1 MGGHAGAG
9 LPAALGGAGT
19 KRGGAKCG
27 GRAGPGRSAAL
38 SEAGIGDQRQP
49 IVEGMDLPMA
59 SGQFDR
65 DAARRN
71 DANYLHLLKN
81 SPNTSYILV
90 TARGEVAIKS
100 AHVYGQAPHGGLTPP
115 DLANMEAEQLLE
127 LSHAQLAQLPFS
139 TKEPYYLGKYGEKSY
154 LALRVE
160 APDQAPSQQ
169 LEENWPCHFAPL
181 RAVAGM
187 LEPYQGELAA
197 AAVALATWDKNTKF
211 CERCGASLE
220 IACAGWEKHCTA
232 CAHVTYPRTDP
243 AIIVAITD
251 DAERLLLIHGATWQ
265 PGRYSVVAG
274 FVEAGESLE
283 AAVAREA
290 LEETG
295 IKISQ
300 ASYCASQPWPF
311 PRSLMFAFTARAGGQ
326 QEPKADMQEVGHAFW
341 ASREEF
347 TQLVL
352 EGKVIVPGRASSGHA
367 LVRAWYGRELPQP
380 R

>member
-1 MGGHAGAG
+1 
-9 LPAALGGAGT
+9 
-19 KRGGAKCG
+19 
-27 GRAGPGRSAAL
+27 
-38 SEAGIGDQRQP
+38 
-49 IVEGMDLPMA
+49 MA

-65 DAARRN
+65 DAVRRN
-71 DANYLHLLKN
+71 DANYLNSLKD

-90 TARGEVAIKS
+90 TACGEVAIKS
-100 AHVYGQAPHGGLTPP
+100 DHVYGQAPHGGLTPP

-127 LSHAQLAQLPFS
+127 LNHAQVAQLPFS
-139 TKEPYYLGKYGEKSY
+139 IQEPYYLGKYGEKSY

-160 APDQAPSQQ
+160 ASSQQ
-169 LEENWPCHFAPL
+169 LEENCQYCFAPL

-211 CERCGASLE
+211 CERCGASLKL
-220 IACAGWEKHCTA
+220 ACAGWEKHCTA
-232 CAHVTYPRTDP
+232 CAHITYPRTDP

-300 ASYCASQPWPF
+300 ASYCSSQPWPF

-341 ASREEF
+341 VSREEF

>member
-1 MGGHAGAG
+1 
-9 LPAALGGAGT
+9 
-19 KRGGAKCG
+19 
-27 GRAGPGRSAAL
+27 
-38 SEAGIGDQRQP
+38 
-49 IVEGMDLPMA
+49 MA

-65 DAARRN
+65 DAVRRN
-71 DANYLHLLKN
+71 DANYLNSLKD

-115 DLANMEAEQLLE
+115 DLAHMEAEQLLE
-127 LSHAQLAQLPFS
+127 LSHAQVAQLPFS
-139 TKEPYYLGKYGEKSY
+139 PQEPYYLGKYGEKSY

-160 APDQAPSQQ
+160 APSQQ
-169 LEENWPCHFAPL
+169 LEENWQYCFAPL

-211 CERCGASLE
+211 CERCGASLKL
-220 IACAGWEKHCTA
+220 ACAGWEKHCTA
-232 CAHVTYPRTDP
+232 CAHITYPRTDP

-300 ASYCASQPWPF
+300 ASYCSSQPWPF

-341 ASREEF
+341 VSREEF

>member
-1 MGGHAGAG
+1 
-9 LPAALGGAGT
+9 
-19 KRGGAKCG
+19 
-27 GRAGPGRSAAL
+27 
-38 SEAGIGDQRQP
+38 
-49 IVEGMDLPMA
+49 MA

-65 DAARRN
+65 DAVRRN
-71 DANYLHLLKN
+71 DANYLNSLKD

-127 LSHAQLAQLPFS
+127 LSHAQVAQLPFS
-139 TKEPYYLGKYGEKSY
+139 PQEPYYLGKYGEKSY

-160 APDQAPSQQ
+160 ASSQQ
-169 LEENWPCHFAPL
+169 LEENWQHCFAPL

-211 CERCGASLE
+211 CERCGASLKL
-220 IACAGWEKHCTA
+220 ACAGWEKHCTA
-232 CAHVTYPRTDP
+232 CAHITYPRTDP

-283 AAVAREA
+283 AAVVREA

-300 ASYCASQPWPF
+300 ASYCSSQPWPF

-326 QEPKADMQEVGHAFW
+326 QTPKADMQEVGHAFW

>member
-1 MGGHAGAG
+1 
-9 LPAALGGAGT
+9 
-19 KRGGAKCG
+19 
-27 GRAGPGRSAAL
+27 
-38 SEAGIGDQRQP
+38 
-49 IVEGMDLPMA
+49 MA

-65 DAARRN
+65 DAVRRN
-71 DANYLHLLKN
+71 DANYLNSLKD

-100 AHVYGQAPHGGLTPP
+100 DHVYGQAPHGGLTPP

-127 LSHAQLAQLPFS
+127 LNHAQVAQLPFS
-139 TKEPYYLGKYGEKSY
+139 PQEPYYLGKYGEKSY

-160 APDQAPSQQ
+160 APSQQ
-169 LEENWPCHFAPL
+169 LEENCQYCFAPL

-220 IACAGWEKHCTA
+220 LACAGWEKHCTA
-232 CAHVTYPRTDP
+232 CAHITYPRTDP

-283 AAVAREA
+283 AAVVREA

-300 ASYCASQPWPF
+300 ASYCSSQPWPF

-341 ASREEF
+341 VSREEF

>member
-1 MGGHAGAG
+1 
-9 LPAALGGAGT
+9 
-19 KRGGAKCG
+19 
-27 GRAGPGRSAAL
+27 
-38 SEAGIGDQRQP
+38 
-49 IVEGMDLPMA
+49 MA

-71 DANYLHLLKN
+71 DANYLNSLKD

-100 AHVYGQAPHGGLTPP
+100 DHVYGQAPHGGLTPP
-115 DLANMEAEQLLE
+115 DLAHMEAEQLLE
-127 LSHAQLAQLPFS
+127 LSHAQVAQLPFS
-139 TKEPYYLGKYGEKSY
+139 PQEPYYLGKYGEKSY

-160 APDQAPSQQ
+160 ASSQQ
-169 LEENWPCHFAPL
+169 LEENWQHCFAPL

-211 CERCGASLE
+211 CERCGASLKL
-220 IACAGWEKHCTA
+220 ACAGWEKHCTA
-232 CAHVTYPRTDP
+232 CSHITYPRTDP

-283 AAVAREA
+283 AAVVREA

-300 ASYCASQPWPF
+300 ASYCSSQPWPF

-341 ASREEF
+341 VSREEF

>member
-1 MGGHAGAG
+1 
-9 LPAALGGAGT
+9 
-19 KRGGAKCG
+19 
-27 GRAGPGRSAAL
+27 
-38 SEAGIGDQRQP
+38 
-49 IVEGMDLPMA
+49 MA

-71 DANYLHLLKN
+71 DANYLNSLKD

-90 TARGEVAIKS
+90 TACGEVAIKS
-100 AHVYGQAPHGGLTPP
+100 DHVYGQAPHGGLTPP
-115 DLANMEAEQLLE
+115 DLAHMEAEQLLE
-127 LSHAQLAQLPFS
+127 LSHAQVAQLPFS
-139 TKEPYYLGKYGEKSY
+139 PQEPYYLGKYGEKSY

-160 APDQAPSQQ
+160 APSQQ
-169 LEENWPCHFAPL
+169 LEENWQRCFAPL

-211 CERCGASLE
+211 CERCGASLKL
-220 IACAGWEKHCTA
+220 ACAGWEKHCTA
-232 CAHVTYPRTDP
+232 CAHITYPRTDP

-300 ASYCASQPWPF
+300 ASYCSSQPWPF

-341 ASREEF
+341 VSREEF

>member
-1 MGGHAGAG
+1 
-9 LPAALGGAGT
+9 
-19 KRGGAKCG
+19 
-27 GRAGPGRSAAL
+27 
-38 SEAGIGDQRQP
+38 
-49 IVEGMDLPMA
+49 MA

-71 DANYLHLLKN
+71 DANYLNSLKD

-100 AHVYGQAPHGGLTPP
+100 DHVYGQAPHGGLTPP

-127 LSHAQLAQLPFS
+127 LNHAQVEQLPFS
-139 TKEPYYLGKYGEKSY
+139 HQEPYYLGKYGEKSY

-160 APDQAPSQQ
+160 ALGQQVPKRAAGQPSAGCQAAVAQVPEHAAGQASSQQ
-169 LEENWPCHFAPL
+169 PEENWQHCFAPL

-211 CERCGASLE
+211 CERCGASLKL
-220 IACAGWEKHCTA
+220 ACAGWEKHCTA
-232 CAHVTYPRTDP
+232 CAHITYPRTDP

-300 ASYCASQPWPF
+300 ASYCSSQPWPF

-341 ASREEF
+341 VSREEF

>member
-1 MGGHAGAG
+1 
-9 LPAALGGAGT
+9 
-19 KRGGAKCG
+19 
-27 GRAGPGRSAAL
+27 
-38 SEAGIGDQRQP
+38 
-49 IVEGMDLPMA
+49 MA

-65 DAARRN
+65 DAVRRN
-71 DANYLHLLKN
+71 DANYLNSLKD

-90 TARGEVAIKS
+90 SARGEVAIKS
-100 AHVYGQAPHGGLTPP
+100 DHVYGQAPHGGLTPP
-115 DLANMEAEQLLE
+115 DAHMEAEQLLE
-127 LSHAQLAQLPFS
+127 LSHAQVAQLPFS
-139 TKEPYYLGKYGEKSY
+139 PQEPYYLGKYGEKSY

-160 APDQAPSQQ
+160 APSQQ
-169 LEENWPCHFAPL
+169 LEEDWPCHFAPL

-187 LEPYQGELAA
+187 LEPYQGDLAA

-211 CERCGASLE
+211 CERCGASLKL
-220 IACAGWEKHCTA
+220 ACAGWEKHCTA
-232 CAHVTYPRTDP
+232 CAHITYPRTDP

-300 ASYCASQPWPF
+300 ASYCSSQPWPF

-341 ASREEF
+341 VSREEF

>member
-1 MGGHAGAG
+1 
-9 LPAALGGAGT
+9 
-19 KRGGAKCG
+19 
-27 GRAGPGRSAAL
+27 
-38 SEAGIGDQRQP
+38 
-49 IVEGMDLPMA
+49 MA

-71 DANYLHLLKN
+71 DANYLNSLKD

-100 AHVYGQAPHGGLTPP
+100 THVYGQAPHGGLTPP
-115 DLANMEAEQLLE
+115 DLAHMEAEQLLE
-127 LSHAQLAQLPFS
+127 LSHAQVAQLPFS
-139 TKEPYYLGKYGEKSY
+139 PQEPYYLGKYGEKSY

-160 APDQAPSQQ
+160 APSQQ
-169 LEENWPCHFAPL
+169 LEENCQYCFAPL

-211 CERCGASLE
+211 CERCGASLKL
-220 IACAGWEKHCTA
+220 ACAGWEKHCTA
-232 CAHVTYPRTDP
+232 CAHITYPRTDP

-300 ASYCASQPWPF
+300 ASYCSSQPWPF

-341 ASREEF
+341 VSREEF

>member
-1 MGGHAGAG
+1 
-9 LPAALGGAGT
+9 
-19 KRGGAKCG
+19 
-27 GRAGPGRSAAL
+27 
-38 SEAGIGDQRQP
+38 
-49 IVEGMDLPMA
+49 MA

-71 DANYLHLLKN
+71 DANYLNSLKD

-100 AHVYGQAPHGGLTPP
+100 DHVYGQAPHDGLTPP

-127 LSHAQLAQLPFS
+127 LNHAQVAQLPFS
-139 TKEPYYLGKYGEKSY
+139 PQEPYYLGKYGEKSY

-160 APDQAPSQQ
+160 ASSQQ
-169 LEENWPCHFAPL
+169 LEENWQHCFAPL

-211 CERCGASLE
+211 CERCGASLKL
-220 IACAGWEKHCTA
+220 ACAGWEKHCTA
-232 CAHVTYPRTDP
+232 CAHITYPRTDP

-283 AAVAREA
+283 AAVVREA

-300 ASYCASQPWPF
+300 ASYCSSQPWPF

-341 ASREEF
+341 VSREEF

-380 R
+380 C

>member
-1 MGGHAGAG
+1 
-9 LPAALGGAGT
+9 
-19 KRGGAKCG
+19 
-27 GRAGPGRSAAL
+27 
-38 SEAGIGDQRQP
+38 
-49 IVEGMDLPMA
+49 MA

-71 DANYLHLLKN
+71 DANYLNSLKD
-81 SPNTSYILV
+81 SPNTNYILV

-100 AHVYGQAPHGGLTPP
+100 DHVYGQAPHGGLTPP
-115 DLANMEAEQLLE
+115 DAHMEAEQLLE
-127 LSHAQLAQLPFS
+127 LSHAQVAQLPFS
-139 TKEPYYLGKYGEKSY
+139 PQEPYYLGKYGEKSY

-160 APDQAPSQQ
+160 ASSQQ
-169 LEENWPCHFAPL
+169 LEENWQHCFAPL

-211 CERCGASLE
+211 CERCGASLKL
-220 IACAGWEKHCTA
+220 ACAGWEKHCTA
-232 CAHVTYPRTDP
+232 CSHITYPRTDP

-251 DAERLLLIHGATWQ
+251 EAERLLLIHGATWQ

-283 AAVAREA
+283 AAVVREA

-300 ASYCASQPWPF
+300 ASYCSSQPWPF

-341 ASREEF
+341 VSREEF

>member
-1 MGGHAGAG
+1 
-9 LPAALGGAGT
+9 
-19 KRGGAKCG
+19 
-27 GRAGPGRSAAL
+27 
-38 SEAGIGDQRQP
+38 
-49 IVEGMDLPMA
+49 MA

-71 DANYLHLLKN
+71 DANYLNSLKD

-100 AHVYGQAPHGGLTPP
+100 DHVYGQAPHGGLTPP
-115 DLANMEAEQLLE
+115 DLAHMEAEQLLE
-127 LSHAQLAQLPFS
+127 LSHAQVAQLPFS
-139 TKEPYYLGKYGEKSY
+139 PQEPYYLGKYGEKSY

-160 APDQAPSQQ
+160 ASSQQ
-169 LEENWPCHFAPL
+169 LEENWQHCFAPL

-211 CERCGASLE
+211 CERCGASLKL
-220 IACAGWEKHCTA
+220 ACAGWEKHCTA
-232 CAHVTYPRTDP
+232 CAYITYPRTDP

-283 AAVAREA
+283 AAVVREA

-300 ASYCASQPWPF
+300 ASYCSSQPWPF

-367 LVRAWYGRELPQP
+367 LVRAWYGCELPQP

>member
-1 MGGHAGAG
+1 
-9 LPAALGGAGT
+9 
-19 KRGGAKCG
+19 
-27 GRAGPGRSAAL
+27 
-38 SEAGIGDQRQP
+38 
-49 IVEGMDLPMA
+49 
-59 SGQFDR
+59 
-65 DAARRN
+65 
-71 DANYLHLLKN
+71 
-81 SPNTSYILV
+81 
-90 TARGEVAIKS
+90 
-100 AHVYGQAPHGGLTPP
+100 
-115 DLANMEAEQLLE
+115 MEAEQLLE
-127 LSHAQLAQLPFS
+127 LNHAPVAQLPFS
-139 TKEPYYLGKYGEKSY
+139 IQEPYYLGKYGEKSY

-160 APDQAPSQQ
+160 ASSQQ
-169 LEENWPCHFAPL
+169 LEENCQHCFAPL

-211 CERCGASLE
+211 CERCGASLKL
-220 IACAGWEKHCTA
+220 ACAGWEKHCTA
-232 CAHVTYPRTDP
+232 CAHITYPRTDP

-295 IKISQ
+295 IKVSQ
-300 ASYCASQPWPF
+300 TSYCSSQPWPF

-341 ASREEF
+341 VSREEF

>member
-1 MGGHAGAG
+1 
-9 LPAALGGAGT
+9 
-19 KRGGAKCG
+19 
-27 GRAGPGRSAAL
+27 
-38 SEAGIGDQRQP
+38 
-49 IVEGMDLPMA
+49 MA

-65 DAARRN
+65 DAVRRN
-71 DANYLHLLKN
+71 DANYLSSLKD

-100 AHVYGQAPHGGLTPP
+100 THVYGQAPHGGLTPP

-127 LSHAQLAQLPFS
+127 LSHAQVAQLPFS
-139 TKEPYYLGKYGEKSY
+139 IQEPYYLGKYGEKSY

-160 APDQAPSQQ
+160 APSQQ
-169 LEENWPCHFAPL
+169 LEENWQHCFAPL

-211 CERCGASLE
+211 CERCGASLKL
-220 IACAGWEKHCTA
+220 ACAGWEKHCTA
-232 CAHVTYPRTDP
+232 CAHITYPRTDP

-300 ASYCASQPWPF
+300 ASYCSSQPWPF

-341 ASREEF
+341 VSREEF

-367 LVRAWYGRELPQP
+367 LVRAWYGCELPQP

>member
-1 MGGHAGAG
+1 
-9 LPAALGGAGT
+9 
-19 KRGGAKCG
+19 
-27 GRAGPGRSAAL
+27 
-38 SEAGIGDQRQP
+38 
-49 IVEGMDLPMA
+49 MA

-71 DANYLHLLKN
+71 DANYLNSLKD

-90 TARGEVAIKS
+90 SARGEVAIKS
-100 AHVYGQAPHGGLTPP
+100 DHVYGQAPHGGLTPP
-115 DLANMEAEQLLE
+115 DLAHMEAEQLLE
-127 LSHAQLAQLPFS
+127 LSHAQVAQLPFS
-139 TKEPYYLGKYGEKSY
+139 PQEPYYLGKYGEKSY

-160 APDQAPSQQ
+160 ALGQQVPKRAAGQAPSQQ
-169 LEENWPCHFAPL
+169 LEENWQRCFAPL

-211 CERCGASLE
+211 CERCGASLKL
-220 IACAGWEKHCTA
+220 ACAGWEKHCTA
-232 CAHVTYPRTDP
+232 CAHITYPRTDP

-283 AAVAREA
+283 AAVVREA

-300 ASYCASQPWPF
+300 ASYCSSQPWPF

-341 ASREEF
+341 VSREEF

>member
-1 MGGHAGAG
+1 
-9 LPAALGGAGT
+9 
-19 KRGGAKCG
+19 
-27 GRAGPGRSAAL
+27 
-38 SEAGIGDQRQP
+38 
-49 IVEGMDLPMA
+49 MA

-71 DANYLHLLKN
+71 DANYLNSLKD

-100 AHVYGQAPHGGLTPP
+100 DHVYGQAPHGGLTPP
-115 DLANMEAEQLLE
+115 DLAHMEAEQLLE
-127 LSHAQLAQLPFS
+127 LSHAQVAQLPFS
-139 TKEPYYLGKYGEKSY
+139 PQEPYYLGKYGEKSY

-160 APDQAPSQQ
+160 ASSQQ
-169 LEENWPCHFAPL
+169 LEENWQHCFAPL

-187 LEPYQGELAA
+187 LEPYQGDLAA

-211 CERCGASLE
+211 CERCGASLKL
-220 IACAGWEKHCTA
+220 ACAGWEKHCTA
-232 CAHVTYPRTDP
+232 CAHITYPRTDP

-283 AAVAREA
+283 AAVVREA

-300 ASYCASQPWPF
+300 ASYCSSQPWPF

-341 ASREEF
+341 VSREEF

>member
-1 MGGHAGAG
+1 
-9 LPAALGGAGT
+9 
-19 KRGGAKCG
+19 
-27 GRAGPGRSAAL
+27 
-38 SEAGIGDQRQP
+38 
-49 IVEGMDLPMA
+49 MDLPMA

-71 DANYLHLLKN
+71 DANYLNSLKD

-127 LSHAQLAQLPFS
+127 LSHAQVAQLPFS
-139 TKEPYYLGKYGEKSY
+139 PQEPYYLGKYGEKSY

-160 APDQAPSQQ
+160 ASSQQ
-169 LEENWPCHFAPL
+169 LEENWQHCFAPL

-211 CERCGASLE
+211 CERCGASLKL
-220 IACAGWEKHCTA
+220 ACAGWEKHCTA
-232 CAHVTYPRTDP
+232 CAHITYPRTDP

-283 AAVAREA
+283 AAVVREA

-300 ASYCASQPWPF
+300 ASYCSSQPWPF

>member
-1 MGGHAGAG
+1 
-9 LPAALGGAGT
+9 
-19 KRGGAKCG
+19 
-27 GRAGPGRSAAL
+27 
-38 SEAGIGDQRQP
+38 
-49 IVEGMDLPMA
+49 MA

-127 LSHAQLAQLPFS
+127 LNHAQLAQLPFS
-139 TKEPYYLGKYGEKSY
+139 IKDPYYLGKYAEKSY
-154 LALRVE
+154 FALRVE

-220 IACAGWEKHCTA
+220 IACAGWEKRCTA
-232 CAHVTYPRTDP
+232 CAHITYPRTDP

>member
-1 MGGHAGAG
+1 
-9 LPAALGGAGT
+9 
-19 KRGGAKCG
+19 
-27 GRAGPGRSAAL
+27 
-38 SEAGIGDQRQP
+38 
-49 IVEGMDLPMA
+49 MA

-71 DANYLHLLKN
+71 DVNYLNSLKD

-100 AHVYGQAPHGGLTPP
+100 THVYGQAPHGGLTPP
-115 DLANMEAEQLLE
+115 DLAHMEAEQLLE
-127 LSHAQLAQLPFS
+127 LSHAQVAQLPFS
-139 TKEPYYLGKYGEKSY
+139 PQEPYYLGKYGEKSY

-160 APDQAPSQQ
+160 APSQQ
-169 LEENWPCHFAPL
+169 LEENCQYCFAPL

-211 CERCGASLE
+211 CERCGASLKL
-220 IACAGWEKHCTA
+220 ACAGWEKHCTA
-232 CAHVTYPRTDP
+232 CAHITYPRTDP

-283 AAVAREA
+283 AAVVREA

-300 ASYCASQPWPF
+300 ASYCSSQPWPF

-341 ASREEF
+341 VSREEF

>member
-1 MGGHAGAG
+1 
-9 LPAALGGAGT
+9 
-19 KRGGAKCG
+19 
-27 GRAGPGRSAAL
+27 
-38 SEAGIGDQRQP
+38 
-49 IVEGMDLPMA
+49 MA

-71 DANYLHLLKN
+71 DTNYLNSLKD

-100 AHVYGQAPHGGLTPP
+100 DHVYGQAPHGGLTPP
-115 DLANMEAEQLLE
+115 DLAHMEAEQLLE
-127 LSHAQLAQLPFS
+127 LNHAQVAQLPFS
-139 TKEPYYLGKYGEKSY
+139 PQEPYYLGKYGEKSY

-160 APDQAPSQQ
+160 ALGQQVPKRAAGQAPSQR
-169 LEENWPCHFAPL
+169 LEENWQHCFAPL

-211 CERCGASLE
+211 CERCGASLKL
-220 IACAGWEKHCTA
+220 ACAGWEKHCTA
-232 CAHVTYPRTDP
+232 CAHITYPRTDP

-283 AAVAREA
+283 AAVVREA

-300 ASYCASQPWPF
+300 ASYCSSQPWPF

-341 ASREEF
+341 VSREEF

-367 LVRAWYGRELPQP
+367 LVRAWYGCELPQP

>member
-1 MGGHAGAG
+1 
-9 LPAALGGAGT
+9 
-19 KRGGAKCG
+19 
-27 GRAGPGRSAAL
+27 
-38 SEAGIGDQRQP
+38 
-49 IVEGMDLPMA
+49 MA

-65 DAARRN
+65 DAVRRN
-71 DANYLHLLKN
+71 DANYLNSLKD

-100 AHVYGQAPHGGLTPP
+100 THVYGQAPRGGLTPP

-127 LSHAQLAQLPFS
+127 LNHAQVAQLPFS
-139 TKEPYYLGKYGEKSY
+139 PQEPYYLGKYGEKSY

-160 APDQAPSQQ
+160 APSQR
-169 LEENWPCHFAPL
+169 LEENLQHCFAPL

-211 CERCGASLE
+211 CERCGASLKL
-220 IACAGWEKHCTA
+220 ACAGWEKHCTA
-232 CAHVTYPRTDP
+232 CAHITYPRTDP

-326 QEPKADMQEVGHAFW
+326 QEPKADMQEVVHAFW

>member
-1 MGGHAGAG
+1 
-9 LPAALGGAGT
+9 
-19 KRGGAKCG
+19 
-27 GRAGPGRSAAL
+27 
-38 SEAGIGDQRQP
+38 
-49 IVEGMDLPMA
+49 MA

-71 DANYLHLLKN
+71 DANYLNSLKD

-100 AHVYGQAPHGGLTPP
+100 DHVYGQAPHGGLTPP

-127 LSHAQLAQLPFS
+127 LNHAQVAQLPFS
-139 TKEPYYLGKYGEKSY
+139 PQEPYYLGKYGEKSY

-160 APDQAPSQQ
+160 APSQQ
-169 LEENWPCHFAPL
+169 LEENCQYCFAPL

-211 CERCGASLE
+211 CERCGASLKL
-220 IACAGWEKHCTA
+220 ACAGWEKHCTA
-232 CAHVTYPRTDP
+232 CAHITYPRTDP

-283 AAVAREA
+283 AAVVREA

-300 ASYCASQPWPF
+300 ASYCSSQPWPF

-341 ASREEF
+341 VSREEF

>member
-1 MGGHAGAG
+1 
-9 LPAALGGAGT
+9 
-19 KRGGAKCG
+19 
-27 GRAGPGRSAAL
+27 
-38 SEAGIGDQRQP
+38 
-49 IVEGMDLPMA
+49 MA

-71 DANYLHLLKN
+71 DANYLNSLKDL
-81 SPNTSYILV
+81 PNTSYILV

-100 AHVYGQAPHGGLTPP
+100 DHVYGQAPHGGLTPP
-115 DLANMEAEQLLE
+115 DLAHMEAEQLLE
-127 LSHAQLAQLPFS
+127 LSHAQVAQLPFS
-139 TKEPYYLGKYGEKSY
+139 PQEPYYLGKYGEKSY

-160 APDQAPSQQ
+160 ASSQQ
-169 LEENWPCHFAPL
+169 LEENWQHCFAPL

-187 LEPYQGELAA
+187 LEPYQGDLAA

-211 CERCGASLE
+211 CERCGASLKL
-220 IACAGWEKHCTA
+220 ACAGWEKHCTA
-232 CAHVTYPRTDP
+232 CSHITYPRTDP

-283 AAVAREA
+283 AAVVREA

-300 ASYCASQPWPF
+300 ASYCSSQPWPF

-341 ASREEF
+341 VSREEF

>member
-1 MGGHAGAG
+1 
-9 LPAALGGAGT
+9 
-19 KRGGAKCG
+19 
-27 GRAGPGRSAAL
+27 
-38 SEAGIGDQRQP
+38 
-49 IVEGMDLPMA
+49 MA

-71 DANYLHLLKN
+71 DANYLNSLKD

-100 AHVYGQAPHGGLTPP
+100 DHVYGQAPHGGLTPP

-127 LSHAQLAQLPFS
+127 LNHAQVEQLPFS
-139 TKEPYYLGKYGEKSY
+139 HQEPYYLGKYGEKSY

-160 APDQAPSQQ
+160 ASSQQ
-169 LEENWPCHFAPL
+169 LEENCQYCFAPL

-187 LEPYQGELAA
+187 LEPYQGDLAA

-211 CERCGASLE
+211 CERCGASLKL
-220 IACAGWEKHCTA
+220 ACAGWEKHCTA
-232 CAHVTYPRTDP
+232 CAHITYPRTDP

-300 ASYCASQPWPF
+300 ASYCSSQPWPF

>member
-1 MGGHAGAG
+1 
-9 LPAALGGAGT
+9 
-19 KRGGAKCG
+19 
-27 GRAGPGRSAAL
+27 
-38 SEAGIGDQRQP
+38 
-49 IVEGMDLPMA
+49 MA

-71 DANYLHLLKN
+71 DANYLNSLKD

-115 DLANMEAEQLLE
+115 DLAHMEAEQLLE
-127 LSHAQLAQLPFS
+127 LSHAQVTQLPLS
-139 TKEPYYLGKYGEKSY
+139 PQELYYLGKYGEKSY

-160 APDQAPSQQ
+160 ASSQQ
-169 LEENWPCHFAPL
+169 LEENWQHCFAPL

-211 CERCGASLE
+211 CERCGASLKL
-220 IACAGWEKHCTA
+220 ACAGWEKHCSA
-232 CAHVTYPRTDP
+232 CAHITYPRTDP

-251 DAERLLLIHGATWQ
+251 EAERLLLIHGATWQ

-283 AAVAREA
+283 AAVVREA

-300 ASYCASQPWPF
+300 ASYCSSQPWPF

-341 ASREEF
+341 VSREEF

-352 EGKVIVPGRASSGHA
+352 AGKVIVPGRASSGHA

>member
-1 MGGHAGAG
+1 
-9 LPAALGGAGT
+9 
-19 KRGGAKCG
+19 
-27 GRAGPGRSAAL
+27 
-38 SEAGIGDQRQP
+38 
-49 IVEGMDLPMA
+49 MA

-65 DAARRN
+65 DAVRRN
-71 DANYLHLLKN
+71 DANYLNSLKD

-100 AHVYGQAPHGGLTPP
+100 THVYGQAPHGGLTPP

-127 LSHAQLAQLPFS
+127 LNHAQVAQLPFS
-139 TKEPYYLGKYGEKSY
+139 PQEPYYLGKYGEKSY

-160 APDQAPSQQ
+160 ASSQQ
-169 LEENWPCHFAPL
+169 LEENWQHCFAPL

-232 CAHVTYPRTDP
+232 CAHITYPRTDP

-283 AAVAREA
+283 AAVVREA

-300 ASYCASQPWPF
+300 ASYCSSQPWPF

-341 ASREEF
+341 VSREEF

>member
-1 MGGHAGAG
+1 
-9 LPAALGGAGT
+9 
-19 KRGGAKCG
+19 
-27 GRAGPGRSAAL
+27 
-38 SEAGIGDQRQP
+38 
-49 IVEGMDLPMA
+49 MA

-65 DAARRN
+65 DAVRRN
-71 DANYLHLLKN
+71 DANYLNSLKD

-115 DLANMEAEQLLE
+115 DLAHMEAEQLLE
-127 LSHAQLAQLPFS
+127 LSHAQVAQLPFS
-139 TKEPYYLGKYGEKSY
+139 PQEPYYLGKYGEKSY

-160 APDQAPSQQ
+160 ASSQQ
-169 LEENWPCHFAPL
+169 LEENCQYCFAPL

-220 IACAGWEKHCTA
+220 LACAGWEKRCAA
-232 CAHVTYPRTDP
+232 CAHITYPRTDP

-283 AAVAREA
+283 AAVVREA

-300 ASYCASQPWPF
+300 ASYCSSQPWPF

-341 ASREEF
+341 VSREEF

-367 LVRAWYGRELPQP
+367 LVRDWYGRELPQP

>member
-1 MGGHAGAG
+1 
-9 LPAALGGAGT
+9 
-19 KRGGAKCG
+19 
-27 GRAGPGRSAAL
+27 
-38 SEAGIGDQRQP
+38 
-49 IVEGMDLPMA
+49 MA

-65 DAARRN
+65 DAVRRN
-71 DANYLHLLKN
+71 DANYLNSLKD

-100 AHVYGQAPHGGLTPP
+100 DHVYGQAPHGGLTPP

-127 LSHAQLAQLPFS
+127 LNRAQVAQLPFS
-139 TKEPYYLGKYGEKSY
+139 PQEPYYLGKYGEKSY

-160 APDQAPSQQ
+160 ALGQQVPKRAAGQAPSQQ
-169 LEENWPCHFAPL
+169 LEENRQYCFAPL

-211 CERCGASLE
+211 CERCGASLKL
-220 IACAGWEKHCTA
+220 ACAGWEKHCTA
-232 CAHVTYPRTDP
+232 CAHITYPRTDP

-300 ASYCASQPWPF
+300 ASYCSSQPWPF

-341 ASREEF
+341 VSREEF

>member
-1 MGGHAGAG
+1 
-9 LPAALGGAGT
+9 
-19 KRGGAKCG
+19 
-27 GRAGPGRSAAL
+27 
-38 SEAGIGDQRQP
+38 
-49 IVEGMDLPMA
+49 MDLPMA

-65 DAARRN
+65 DAVRRN
-71 DANYLHLLKN
+71 DANYLNSLKD

-127 LSHAQLAQLPFS
+127 LSHAQVAQLPFS
-139 TKEPYYLGKYGEKSY
+139 PQEPYYLGKYGEKSY

-160 APDQAPSQQ
+160 ASSQQ
-169 LEENWPCHFAPL
+169 LEENWQHCFAPL

-211 CERCGASLE
+211 CERCGASLKL
-220 IACAGWEKHCTA
+220 ACAGWEKHCTA
-232 CAHVTYPRTDP
+232 CAHITYPRTDP

-283 AAVAREA
+283 AAVVREA

-300 ASYCASQPWPF
+300 ASYCSSQPWPF
-311 PRSLMFAFTARAGGQ
+311 PRSLMFAFTARAGGH

-341 ASREEF
+341 VSREEF

>member
-1 MGGHAGAG
+1 
-9 LPAALGGAGT
+9 
-19 KRGGAKCG
+19 
-27 GRAGPGRSAAL
+27 
-38 SEAGIGDQRQP
+38 
-49 IVEGMDLPMA
+49 MA

-65 DAARRN
+65 DAVRRN
-71 DANYLHLLKN
+71 DANYLHSLKN

-115 DLANMEAEQLLE
+115 DLAHMEAEQLLE
-127 LSHAQLAQLPFS
+127 LNHAQVAQLPFS
-139 TKEPYYLGKYGEKSY
+139 PQEPYYLGKYGEKSY

-160 APDQAPSQQ
+160 ALGQQVPKRAAGQAPSQR
-169 LEENWPCHFAPL
+169 LEENWQHCFAPL

-211 CERCGASLE
+211 CERCGASLKL
-220 IACAGWEKHCTA
+220 ACAGWEKHCTA
-232 CAHVTYPRTDP
+232 CAHITYPRTDP

-300 ASYCASQPWPF
+300 ASYCSSQPWPF

-367 LVRAWYGRELPQP
+367 LVRAWYGGELPQP

>member
-1 MGGHAGAG
+1 
-9 LPAALGGAGT
+9 
-19 KRGGAKCG
+19 
-27 GRAGPGRSAAL
+27 
-38 SEAGIGDQRQP
+38 
-49 IVEGMDLPMA
+49 MA

-71 DANYLHLLKN
+71 DVNYLNSLKD

-90 TARGEVAIKS
+90 TACGEVAIKS
-100 AHVYGQAPHGGLTPP
+100 DHVYGQAPHGGLTPP
-115 DLANMEAEQLLE
+115 DLAHMEAEQLLE
-127 LSHAQLAQLPFS
+127 LSHAQVAQLPFS
-139 TKEPYYLGKYGEKSY
+139 PQEPYYLGKYGEKSY

-160 APDQAPSQQ
+160 APSQQ
-169 LEENWPCHFAPL
+169 LEENWQRCFAPL

-211 CERCGASLE
+211 CERCGASLKL
-220 IACAGWEKHCTA
+220 ACAGWEKHCTA
-232 CAHVTYPRTDP
+232 CAHITYPRTDP

-283 AAVAREA
+283 AAVVREA

-300 ASYCASQPWPF
+300 ASYCSSQPWPF

-341 ASREEF
+341 VSREEF

>member
-1 MGGHAGAG
+1 
-9 LPAALGGAGT
+9 
-19 KRGGAKCG
+19 
-27 GRAGPGRSAAL
+27 
-38 SEAGIGDQRQP
+38 
-49 IVEGMDLPMA
+49 MA

-115 DLANMEAEQLLE
+115 DLAHMEAEQLLE
-127 LSHAQLAQLPFS
+127 LNHAQLAQLPFS
-139 TKEPYYLGKYGEKSY
+139 AQEPYYLGKYGEKSY

-160 APDQAPSQQ
+160 ALGQQVPKHAAGQPSAGRQAAVAQVPEHAAGQVSSQQ
-169 LEENWPCHFAPL
+169 LEENWQHCFAPL

-211 CERCGASLE
+211 CERCGASLKL
-220 IACAGWEKHCTA
+220 ACAGWEKHCTA
-232 CAHVTYPRTDP
+232 CAHITYPRTDP

>member
-1 MGGHAGAG
+1 
-9 LPAALGGAGT
+9 
-19 KRGGAKCG
+19 
-27 GRAGPGRSAAL
+27 
-38 SEAGIGDQRQP
+38 
-49 IVEGMDLPMA
+49 MA

-65 DAARRN
+65 DAVRRN
-71 DANYLHLLKN
+71 DANYLHSLKD

-100 AHVYGQAPHGGLTPP
+100 THVYGQAPHGGLTPP

-127 LSHAQLAQLPFS
+127 LSHAQVAQLPFS
-139 TKEPYYLGKYGEKSY
+139 PQEPYYLGKYGEKSY

-160 APDQAPSQQ
+160 ASSQQ
-169 LEENWPCHFAPL
+169 LEENWQHCFAPL

-187 LEPYQGELAA
+187 LEPYQGDLAA

-211 CERCGASLE
+211 CERCGASLKL
-220 IACAGWEKHCTA
+220 ACAGWEKHCTA
-232 CAHVTYPRTDP
+232 CSHITYPRTDP

-283 AAVAREA
+283 AAVVREA

-300 ASYCASQPWPF
+300 ASYCSSQPWPF

-341 ASREEF
+341 VSREEF

>member
-1 MGGHAGAG
+1 
-9 LPAALGGAGT
+9 
-19 KRGGAKCG
+19 
-27 GRAGPGRSAAL
+27 
-38 SEAGIGDQRQP
+38 
-49 IVEGMDLPMA
+49 MA

-71 DANYLHLLKN
+71 DANYLNSFKD

-100 AHVYGQAPHGGLTPP
+100 THVYGQAPHGGLTPP

-127 LSHAQLAQLPFS
+127 LNHAQVAQLPFS
-139 TKEPYYLGKYGEKSY
+139 PQEPYYLGKYGEKSY
-154 LALRVE
+154 LALCVE
-160 APDQAPSQQ
+160 APSQQ

-211 CERCGASLE
+211 CERCGASLKL
-220 IACAGWEKHCTA
+220 ACAGWEKHCTA
-232 CAHVTYPRTDP
+232 CAHITYPRTDP

-251 DAERLLLIHGATWQ
+251 DVERLLLIHGATWQ

-283 AAVAREA
+283 AAVVREA

-300 ASYCASQPWPF
+300 ASYCSSQPWPF

>member
-1 MGGHAGAG
+1 
-9 LPAALGGAGT
+9 
-19 KRGGAKCG
+19 
-27 GRAGPGRSAAL
+27 
-38 SEAGIGDQRQP
+38 
-49 IVEGMDLPMA
+49 MA

-100 AHVYGQAPHGGLTPP
+100 AHVYGQAPRGGLTPP

-127 LSHAQLAQLPFS
+127 LSHAQVAQLPFS
-139 TKEPYYLGKYGEKSY
+139 PQEPYYLGKYGEKSY
-154 LALRVE
+154 FALRVE
-160 APDQAPSQQ
+160 APSQQ
-169 LEENWPCHFAPL
+169 LEENWQHCFAPL

-211 CERCGASLE
+211 CERCGVSLKL
-220 IACAGWEKHCTA
+220 ACAGWEKHCTA
-232 CAHVTYPRTDP
+232 CAHITYPRTDP

-283 AAVAREA
+283 AAVVREA

-300 ASYCASQPWPF
+300 ASYCSSQPWPF

-341 ASREEF
+341 VSREEF

>member
-1 MGGHAGAG
+1 
-9 LPAALGGAGT
+9 
-19 KRGGAKCG
+19 
-27 GRAGPGRSAAL
+27 
-38 SEAGIGDQRQP
+38 
-49 IVEGMDLPMA
+49 MA

-65 DAARRN
+65 DAVRRN
-71 DANYLHLLKN
+71 DANYLNSLKD

-90 TARGEVAIKS
+90 TACGEVAIKS
-100 AHVYGQAPHGGLTPP
+100 DHVYGQAPHGGLTPP

-127 LSHAQLAQLPFS
+127 LNHAQVAQLPFS
-139 TKEPYYLGKYGEKSY
+139 IQEPYYLGKYGEKSY

-160 APDQAPSQQ
+160 ASSQQ
-169 LEENWPCHFAPL
+169 LEENCQYCFAPL

-187 LEPYQGELAA
+187 LEPYQGDLAA

-211 CERCGASLE
+211 CERCGASLKL
-220 IACAGWEKHCTA
+220 ACAGWEKHCTA
-232 CAHVTYPRTDP
+232 CAHITYPRTDP

-283 AAVAREA
+283 AAVVREA

-295 IKISQ
+295 IKVSQ
-300 ASYCASQPWPF
+300 ASYCSSQPWPF

>member
-1 MGGHAGAG
+1 
-9 LPAALGGAGT
+9 
-19 KRGGAKCG
+19 
-27 GRAGPGRSAAL
+27 
-38 SEAGIGDQRQP
+38 
-49 IVEGMDLPMA
+49 MA

-65 DAARRN
+65 DAVRRN
-71 DANYLHLLKN
+71 DANYLNSLKD

-100 AHVYGQAPHGGLTPP
+100 THVYGQAPHGGLTPP

-127 LSHAQLAQLPFS
+127 LNHAQVAQLPFS
-139 TKEPYYLGKYGEKSY
+139 PQEPYYLGKYGEKSY

-160 APDQAPSQQ
+160 ALGQQVPKRAAGQVSSQQ
-169 LEENWPCHFAPL
+169 LEENWQHCFAPL

-187 LEPYQGELAA
+187 LEPYQGDLAA

-211 CERCGASLE
+211 CERCGASLKL
-220 IACAGWEKHCTA
+220 ACAGWEKHCTA
-232 CAHVTYPRTDP
+232 CAHITYPRTDP

-283 AAVAREA
+283 AAVVREA

-300 ASYCASQPWPF
+300 ASYCSSQPWPF

-341 ASREEF
+341 VSREEF

>member
-1 MGGHAGAG
+1 
-9 LPAALGGAGT
+9 
-19 KRGGAKCG
+19 
-27 GRAGPGRSAAL
+27 
-38 SEAGIGDQRQP
+38 
-49 IVEGMDLPMA
+49 MA

-65 DAARRN
+65 DAVRRN
-71 DANYLHLLKN
+71 DANYLNSLKD

-90 TARGEVAIKS
+90 TACGEVAIKS
-100 AHVYGQAPHGGLTPP
+100 DHVYGQAPHGGLTPP

-127 LSHAQLAQLPFS
+127 LNHAQVAQLPFS
-139 TKEPYYLGKYGEKSY
+139 IQEPYYLGKYGEKSY

-160 APDQAPSQQ
+160 ASSQQ
-169 LEENWPCHFAPL
+169 LEENCQYCFAPL

-187 LEPYQGELAA
+187 LEPYQGDLAA

-211 CERCGASLE
+211 CERCGASLKL
-220 IACAGWEKHCTA
+220 ACAGWEKHCTA
-232 CAHVTYPRTDP
+232 CAHITYPRTDP

>member
-1 MGGHAGAG
+1 
-9 LPAALGGAGT
+9 
-19 KRGGAKCG
+19 
-27 GRAGPGRSAAL
+27 
-38 SEAGIGDQRQP
+38 
-49 IVEGMDLPMA
+49 MA

-65 DAARRN
+65 DAVRRN
-71 DANYLHLLKN
+71 DANYLNSLKD

-100 AHVYGQAPHGGLTPP
+100 DHVYGQAPHGGLTPP
-115 DLANMEAEQLLE
+115 DLAHMEAEQLLE
-127 LSHAQLAQLPFS
+127 LSHAQVAQLPFS
-139 TKEPYYLGKYGEKSY
+139 PQEPYYLGKYGEKSY

-160 APDQAPSQQ
+160 ASSQQ
-169 LEENWPCHFAPL
+169 LEENCQYCFAPL

-211 CERCGASLE
+211 CERCGASLKL
-220 IACAGWEKHCTA
+220 ACAGWEKHCTA
-232 CAHVTYPRTDP
+232 CAHITYPRTDP

-300 ASYCASQPWPF
+300 ASYCSSQPWPF

-341 ASREEF
+341 VSREEF